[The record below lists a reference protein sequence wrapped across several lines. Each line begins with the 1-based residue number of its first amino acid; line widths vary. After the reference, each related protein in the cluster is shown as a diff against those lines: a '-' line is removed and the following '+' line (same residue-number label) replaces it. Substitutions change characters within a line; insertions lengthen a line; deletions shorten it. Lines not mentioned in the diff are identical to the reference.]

1 MAEIPLAFIHI
12 GEQFMSNNPS
22 RIRSPHFVLW
32 SSIFKSERRVLKN
45 REVDEAA
52 NNLKRLSFFRRFGV
66 HIIFDTELAEICE
79 SKDKKKI
86 IVDSFTR
93 WKIIDPLKVFQVAK
107 TRERVES
114 RMQDV
119 VSAKVREVLGQHTLH
134 EIVTG
139 GEGGDKRTGLMVAIR
154 DLAGADAANLGIE
167 IVDVRIKRA
176 DLPEQN
182 SESVFRRM
190 KAERQRIAKQYR
202 SEGEEAAKEIRATA
216 DKESKFLLA
225 DAYKQSEIIKGNAD
239 AKSTKIYASSYE
251 QDANFYAFTRSLEAY
266 RKAMASQ
273 SRVVLSPSS
282 EFFRYFENSK

>member
-1 MAEIPLAFIHI
+1 MSPKQLITGVIIAAVFIFISRSAFIVDQRDQVLVM
-12 GEQFMSNNPS
+12 QFGNITGAPIVEPGLHWKLPWHNT
-22 RIRSPHFVLW
+22 V
-32 SSIFKSERRVLKN
+32 IF
-45 REVDEAA
+45 D
-52 NNLKRLSFFRRFGV
+52 KRL
-66 HIIFDTELAEICE
+66 LASDDLPNEVIT
-79 SKDKKKI
+79 KDKKKI

-119 VSAKVREVLGQHTLH
+119 VGAKVREVLGQHTLH

-139 GEGGDKRTGLMVAIR
+139 GEDNTRAALMVAIR
-154 DLAGADAANLGIE
+154 DLADKEVANLGVKV
-167 IVDVRIKRA
+167 VDVRIKRA
-176 DLPEQN
+176 DLPEEN

-225 DAYKQSEIIKGNAD
+225 DAYKQSEIIKGDAD
-239 AKSTKIYASSYE
+239 AKSTKIYAKSYQ
-251 QDANFYAFTRSLEAY
+251 QDPNFYAFTRSLEAY
-266 RKAMASQ
+266 KTSMATQ

-282 EFFRYFENSK
+282 EFFQFFEKSK

>member
-1 MAEIPLAFIHI
+1 MSPKQLITGVIIAAVFIFISRSAFIVDQRDQVLVM
-12 GEQFMSNNPS
+12 QFGNITGAPIVEPGLHWKLPWHNT
-22 RIRSPHFVLW
+22 V
-32 SSIFKSERRVLKN
+32 IF
-45 REVDEAA
+45 D
-52 NNLKRLSFFRRFGV
+52 KRL
-66 HIIFDTELAEICE
+66 LASDDLPNEVIT
-79 SKDKKKI
+79 KDKKKI

-139 GEGGDKRTGLMVAIR
+139 GEGGDKRTELMVAIR
-154 DLAGADAANLGIE
+154 DLAGSDAANLGIQ

-216 DKESKFLLA
+216 DKESKFVLA

-239 AKSTKIYASSYE
+239 AKSTKIYAESYQ
-251 QDANFYAFTRSLEAY
+251 QDPKFYAFTRSLEAY
-266 RKAMASQ
+266 KKSMAKQ

-282 EFFRYFENSK
+282 EFFQFFEKSK

>member
-1 MAEIPLAFIHI
+1 MSPKQMITGLIIAAVFIFVSRSAFIVDQRDQVLVM
-12 GEQFMSNNPS
+12 QFGNIVSQGA
-22 RIRSPHFVLW
+22 IT
-32 SSIFKSERRVLKN
+32 
-45 REVDEAA
+45 EAGLHWKLPWQ
-52 NNLKRLSFFRRFGV
+52 NTIVFDKRL
-66 HIIFDTELAEICE
+66 LASDDLPNEVIT
-79 SKDKKKI
+79 KDKKKI

-93 WKIIDPLKVFQVAK
+93 WKIVDPLKVYQVAK
-107 TRERVES
+107 TRARVES

-119 VSAKVREVLGQHTLH
+119 VGAKVREVLGQHTLH

-139 GEGGDKRTGLMVAIR
+139 GEGGDKRTALMVAIR
-154 DLAGADAANLGIE
+154 DLADVEVASLGVKVI
-167 IVDVRIKRA
+167 DVRIKRA
-176 DLPEQN
+176 DLPEEN
-182 SESVFRRM
+182 SDSVFRRM

-266 RKAMASQ
+266 KKAMATQ

-282 EFFRYFENSK
+282 EFFRYFESSK